1 MTTKVPTFIDE
12 FVESHST
19 SMLLY
24 FVMVIQCAV
33 CILRDCV
40 IFFFFIPFIGHLFIL
55 KDKVYS
61 PQVC

>member
-40 IFFFFIPFIGHLFIL
+40 IFFLYPIYWSFIHTEG
-55 KDKVYS
+55 
-61 PQVC
+61 

>member
-1 MTTKVPTFIDE
+1 MFIYCKVMFNDDKSSTFIDE

-24 FVMVIQCAV
+24 FVIVIQCAV

-40 IFFFFIPFIGHLFIL
+40 IFFFYYYYYPI
-55 KDKVYS
+55 Y
-61 PQVC
+61 